1 MYIKGS
7 DDAVLSVLTLD
18 PKENERPAKK
28 IKAEKAKDVEEVK
41 LDLYKEAIK
50 CLQTP
55 LALAI
60 GQPNVENR
68 KNSISTFVKSFKST
82 L

>member
-28 IKAEKAKDVEEVK
+28 IKAEKAKDVEEVTI
-41 LDLYKEAIK
+41 D
-50 CLQTP
+50 
-55 LALAI
+55 
-60 GQPNVENR
+60 V
-68 KNSISTFVKSFKST
+68 
-82 L
+82 